1 VSQES
6 PVYFKFYSNKIPILL
21 NYFKA
26 TNPSIIYTID
36 VINRSGITIYVKPR
50 ADVPNSGGILTVES
64 GFSKTMNFT
73 LNPVKGSDGQNQTV
87 NFNID
92 VCSSVSAFGECTSLI
107 QTINHPI
114 TIYYRYL
121 PSVNVLSRFTFD
133 DGTIQGWT
141 PSVNARIS
149 SAFSITPDY
158 ALNLYYSTASYSTVT
173 VTLRAPQV
181 TSIPVDDVYLAFL
194 CQSRYA
200 NLRKIQ
206 IYVDNEL
213 RNITTL
219 DVGFRWVY
227 FGYYLGSI
235 NPNSVI
241 EMKIDTYT
249 GATPATVDVYID
261 DITFFTI
268 P

>member
-21 NYFKA
+21 NYFKI
-26 TNPSIIYTID
+26 TDPSIVYSFD
-36 VINRSGITIYVKPR
+36 AINRSGFTIYVRTR
-50 ADVPNSGGILTVES
+50 ADITHTGGTTSVSSGARATASL
-64 GFSKTMNFT
+64 T
-73 LNPVKGSDGQNQTV
+73 LNPIKGSDGQNQTV
-87 NFNID
+87 NIYID
-92 VCSSVSAFGECTSLI
+92 VCRDNSCSSII

>member
-133 DGTIQGWT
+133 DGTVQEWNS
-141 PSVNARIS
+141 SVTTRVSNVR
-149 SAFSITPDY
+149 SITPDY
-158 ALNLYYSTASYSTVT
+158 SLNLNYYAPKGDLLT
-173 VTLRAPQV
+173 VTLRAPQI
-181 TSIPVDDVYLAFL
+181 TSTPVDNVYLVFL
-194 CQSRYA
+194 SYIT
-200 NLRKIQ
+200 LSKFKKIH

-213 RNITTL
+213 RNTTTL
-219 DVGFRWVY
+219 DVKGGWFY
-227 FGYYLGSI
+227 FGYYLGYISPDSI
-235 NPNSVI
+235 VEI
-241 EMKIDTYT
+241 KFDTYN
-249 GATPATVDVYID
+249 DVASDITDIYID